1 MEHGKRGAYN
11 GNLLRLGRGKRGQV
25 VLCKPTGEICVV
37 LPCVLRRM
45 GTVLA
50 EMGEMAERVG
60 ADAGMAR
67 QCQPVC
73 YERRDKVRVRANAV
87 DFGG

>member
-1 MEHGKRGAYN
+1 
-11 GNLLRLGRGKRGQV
+11 
-25 VLCKPTGEICVV
+25 
-37 LPCVLRRM
+37 M